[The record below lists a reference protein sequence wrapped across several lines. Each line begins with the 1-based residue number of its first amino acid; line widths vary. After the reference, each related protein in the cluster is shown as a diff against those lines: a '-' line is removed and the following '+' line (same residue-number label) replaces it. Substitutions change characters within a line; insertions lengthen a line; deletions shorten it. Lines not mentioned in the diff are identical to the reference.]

1 MLCWEWTTSQVSGLG
16 KSPNKL
22 LTEITDTALTV
33 TQPQNQR
40 QTTMDNSNRSLTDP
54 LCHSLQTHPGDFY
67 RGPRKGFRGFGKNYG
82 RRHPFHTASLCL
94 CSWHVGQSWVRGGMG
109 WVSDCR
115 CGYSLALVLKFGSAI
130 NLVLNLEQVFWGFI
144 FSPIKWLTEIFW
156 DLNGQAYESL

>member
-54 LCHSLQTHPGDFY
+54 LCHSLQTHPED
-67 RGPRKGFRGFGKNYG
+67 PG
-82 RRHPFHTASLCL
+82 RAFEDLARIM
-94 CSWHVGQSWVRGGMG
+94 VGVILFTLPHSVSAADTWARAGWEAAWVEFPIADVDTIWPWFLR
-109 WVSDCR
+109 
-115 CGYSLALVLKFGSAI
+115 FGSAI
-130 NLVLNLEQVFWGFI
+130 NLGLNLEQVFWGFI